1 MKNNKNTLKLLRLAT
16 LISIAC
22 SSSLWAACTQN
33 QVVADIAAST
43 SSTSAT
49 ICGQQVTWT
58 QAFSTQNVTVADV
71 FSTLLT
77 PGDTV
82 IPGASPGQY
91 QITVNG
97 QAFFSGSTLTQA
109 EKTAFLLAIG
119 YSEQTA
125 LSSSSLAST
134 SASSKVSD
142 TIFNTIINPSIQT
155 RTQQQQSKALQKLI
169 VSVAD
174 LKYEH
179 AQFTDTNDK
188 GNIGGFTASASYDIN
203 EKFSLGAVIPY
214 DYLSFNTFQAHRTG
228 VIMYAKNTLKLP
240 SSFELSTA
248 INGNVMYT
256 ASQDRVTNRVTQL
269 GTFGGGFSTRLKS
282 DNNDSNFVPSVAFS
296 YQYNQDSTNIK
307 DNYQHLIKLGPSL
320 GYRILDNA
328 TIQVGGSW
336 TKDISQYKQLQNGN
350 DFYDVGVEG
359 TWLIADAWQLRGGYK
374 KVLGL
379 TNFESDSVF
388 LGSSLKF

>member
-1 MKNNKNTLKLLRLAT
+1 MNKLLKSV
-16 LISIAC
+16 LIS
-22 SSSLWAACTQN
+22 SSIFASYSAQAATCTQDIIA
-33 QVVADIAAST
+33 ADIAAST
-43 SSTSAT
+43 GSTNAT
-49 ICGQQVTWT
+49 ICGQQVSWAAALNN
-58 QAFSTQNVTVADV
+58 QELVDIFSAIG
-71 FSTLLT
+71 S

-82 IPGASPGQY
+82 LPGVPGDY
-91 QITVNG
+91 QIIVNG
-97 QAFFSGSTLTQA
+97 QVFFAGTTLTQA
-109 EKTAFLLAIG
+109 DKTAFLLAIG
-119 YSEQTA
+119 YIEQSAA
-125 LSSSSLAST
+125 LASTSLAST

-142 TIFNTIINPSIQT
+142 TIFNTIINPAIQT
-155 RTQQQQSKALQKLI
+155 RTQQQQSKTLQKLI

-174 LKYEH
+174 LKYER

-203 EKFSLGAVIPY
+203 EKFSFGAVIPY

-228 VIMYAKNTLKLP
+228 VIIYAKNTLKLP

-248 INGNVMYT
+248 INGNAMYT

-269 GTFGGGFSTRLKS
+269 GTFGGGFSTRLKF
-282 DNNDSNFVPSVAFS
+282 DNNNSNFVPSVAFS
-296 YQYNQDSTNIK
+296 YQYNQDSTNIQ

-320 GYRILDNA
+320 GYRVLDNA
-328 TIQVGGSW
+328 TIQVAGSW

-359 TWLIADAWQLRGGYK
+359 TWLISDEWQLRSGYK

-379 TNFESDSVF
+379 TNFESDSF
-388 LGSSLKF
+388 YLGSSLKF

>member
-1 MKNNKNTLKLLRLAT
+1 MNKLLT
-16 LISIAC
+16 SVLIS
-22 SSSLWAACTQN
+22 SSIVASYSAQAATCTQN

-43 SSTSAT
+43 SSTGAT

-58 QAFSTQNVTVADV
+58 QAFSTQGVTVADV
-71 FSTLLT
+71 FSLLLA
-77 PGDTV
+77 PGDSV
-82 IPGASPGQY
+82 VQGASPGQY

-109 EKTAFLLAIG
+109 EKTAFLTAIG
-119 YSEQTA
+119 YIEQSAA
-125 LSSSSLAST
+125 LSSTSLAST
-134 SASSKVSD
+134 SASSKVSN
-142 TIFNTIINPSIQT
+142 TIFNTIINPAIQT
-155 RTQQQQSKALQKLI
+155 RTQQQQSKTLQKLI

-174 LKYEH
+174 LKYER

-203 EKFSLGAVIPY
+203 EKFSFGAVIPY

-228 VIMYAKNTLKLP
+228 VIIYAKNTLKLP

-248 INGNVMYT
+248 INGNAMYT

-269 GTFGGGFSTRLKS
+269 GTFGGGFSTRLKF

-296 YQYNQDSTNIK
+296 YQYNQDSTNIQ

-320 GYRILDNA
+320 GYRVLDNA
-328 TIQVGGSW
+328 TIQVAGSW

-359 TWLIADAWQLRGGYK
+359 TWLISDEWQLRSGYK

-379 TNFESDSVF
+379 TNFESDSF
-388 LGSSLKF
+388 YLGSSLKF

>member
-1 MKNNKNTLKLLRLAT
+1 MKKNKKILSSLSIVTA
-16 LISIAC
+16 ISIAY
-22 SSSLWAACTQN
+22 SSSLWAACNQN
-33 QVVADIAAST
+33 QIAADVAANST
-43 SSTSAT
+43 GPTSAT
-49 ICGQQVTWT
+49 ICGQQVSWETGLNNQT
-58 QAFSTQNVTVADV
+58 VTNIFSSVILA
-71 FSTLLT
+71 
-77 PGDTV
+77 PGDST
-82 IPGASPGQY
+82 IPSGS

-97 QAFFSGSTLTQA
+97 QTFFSGTTATQA

-155 RTQQQQSKALQKLI
+155 RTQQQQSKTLQKLI

-179 AQFTDTNDK
+179 ARFTDTNDR

-203 EKFSLGAVIPY
+203 ENFSLGAVIPY

-228 VIMYAKNTLKLP
+228 IIMYAKNTLKLP
-240 SSFELSTA
+240 SGFELSTA

-269 GTFGGGFSTRLKS
+269 GTFGGGFSTRLKF

-328 TIQVGGSW
+328 TISVAGSW

-350 DFYDVGVEG
+350 DFYDVSIEG
-359 TWLIADAWQLRGGYK
+359 AWLISDAWQLRGGYK